1 MDKMQITA
9 QQYLSNIENFKEHFK
24 LVMNTNI
31 SPKYPKIACTYLRTI
46 TVYIT
51 NLAELSNQFAILQK
65 NAKFISSI
73 IISRSIFEECA
84 ILNSLIKASK
94 HGERSNFYKSL
105 IIKDMYQDIVINNS
119 IWENNNQNYWR
130 RIHCSLSRFFP
141 NDLERNQIQPFIN
154 DADSSK
160 KYDTD
165 EQMKLKDIVEELNK
179 NEKYTKYTKFKIC
192 AQLFNDVY
200 LNTELKKMEAQNDA
214 ARREKAQNEKSQNE
228 EEPQRAEDDIKG
240 IYSLL
245 CHYSHL
251 NITAIEDFNTIKEN
265 GIVKICFDKKIDNNN
280 VVLQWM
286 KFSLDYILNIFIKY
300 CDDLYTSNKSK

>member
-9 QQYLSNIENFKEHFK
+9 QQYLSDIENFKGKFFSE
-24 LVMNTNI
+24 LENNI
-31 SPKYPKIACTYLRTI
+31 FPKYSTIDCPYLNVIIR
-46 TVYIT
+46 YIV

-65 NAKFISSI
+65 HAKFISSI

-84 ILNSLIKASK
+84 ILNSLIKESK
-94 HGERSNFYKSL
+94 YGERSFFYKSL

-119 IWENNNQNYWR
+119 IWENSNQNYWR
-130 RIHCSLSRFFP
+130 RIHSFLSRFFP

-165 EQMKLKDIVEELNK
+165 EQMKLKNIVEELNK
-179 NEKYTKYTKFKIC
+179 NEKYTKYKKSKIC

-200 LNTELKKMEAQNDA
+200 LKTNLKKMEDQNDA

-228 EEPQRAEDDIKG
+228 EEPQRAEDDING
-240 IYSLL
+240 IYNLL

-251 NITAIEDFNTIKEN
+251 NITAIDNFKEGEDGKLYFEQ
-265 GIVKICFDKKIDNNN
+265 KIDNND

-286 KFSLDYILNIFIKY
+286 KFSLDYILNIFTKY